1 MHVNPT
7 YMLMKPKSLCEVIF
21 VSLSKF
27 HKNSITSFILIWFEK
42 NTVKTKYGFGFYRSY
57 CYRNRKYNLLLSGCS
72 DLQQKFIF

>member
-7 YMLMKPKSLCEVIF
+7 YMLMKPKKYMWGDLCF
-21 VSLSKF
+21 VVKISQKF
-27 HKNSITSFILIWFEK
+27 HTSFILIWFEK

-72 DLQQKFIF
+72 DLQQKFIL